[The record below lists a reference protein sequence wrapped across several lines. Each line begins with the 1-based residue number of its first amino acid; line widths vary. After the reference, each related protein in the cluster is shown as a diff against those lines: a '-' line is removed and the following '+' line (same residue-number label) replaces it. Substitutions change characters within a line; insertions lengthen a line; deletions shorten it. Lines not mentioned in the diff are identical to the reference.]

1 MERASLIARKKEF
14 SPALRWIFSPSFSTH
29 PSMIFAP
36 IGLTYATVP
45 SSFNA
50 TMPARKL
57 DRIAFSR
64 FIFSSNR
71 ECSRKGILL
80 DEDGQGNSEG
90 KLRAGRETGFQAVF
104 GQRANGYVICDP
116 LRDEGTKVGEI
127 ERRADLSGRPVGCG

>member
-1 MERASLIARKKEF
+1 MESASLSARKKEF
-14 SPALRWIFSPSFSTH
+14 SPARRRIFSPSFSTH
-29 PSMIFAP
+29 PYMIFAP

-71 ECSRKGILL
+71 DCSSKGILL
-80 DEDGQGNSEG
+80 DEDRYGNSEG
-90 KLRAGRETGFQAVF
+90 KRCAGRETGLQAVF
-104 GQRANGYVICDP
+104 GHRANGYVICDT
-116 LRDEGTKVGEI
+116 LRDEGAKVGEI
-127 ERRADLSGRPVGCG
+127 ERRADLSGRLVGCG

>member
-1 MERASLIARKKEF
+1 MESASLSARKKEF
-14 SPALRWIFSPSFSTH
+14 SPARRWIFSPSFSTH

-71 ECSRKGILL
+71 YCPCKGILL
-80 DEDGQGNSEG
+80 DEDGYGNSEG
-90 KLRAGRETGFQAVF
+90 KRGAGREIGFHSRH
-104 GQRANGYVICDP
+104 GH
-116 LRDEGTKVGEI
+116 
-127 ERRADLSGRPVGCG
+127 